1 MEAETIKTRK
11 LKVKE
16 NNKNGERVKWEGSLG
31 WAKLPRKTV
40 SVWLCSAHRFPHEVD
55 TV

>member
-16 NNKNGERVKWEGSLG
+16 NNNKRRESEVGGLRG
-31 WAKLPRKTV
+31 WSKLPHNTV
-40 SVWLCSAHRFPHEVD
+40 SVWLCSPQRFPHVVD